1 MKDFTLRKRFLDCKS
16 GTSSL
21 FKGFVM
27 LVVLMLMT
35 TSSAMAEVI
44 DGIRYVLDPVKKTAT
59 ILPQINGYYSG
70 DIIIPEKVKGNDGV
84 EYVVTSL
91 GASCFEGCSGL
102 TSITI
107 PSSVTSLGGACF
119 SGCRGLTSITIPS
132 SVTSLGGACFFSCSG
147 LTSITIPSSVTSLGG
162 ACFFSCSGLTSITIP
177 SSVTSLGGA
186 CFFSCSGLTSITI
199 PSSVT
204 SLDDYCFYDCDG
216 LTSITIPS
224 SVTSLGESCFYNCS
238 GLTSITIPSSV
249 TSLGNYCFEG
259 CRGLTTITIPSSV
272 TSLSYGCFWDCSGLT
287 TITIPSSVTS
297 LGGYCFSGCSGL
309 TSITIPSSVTSLG
322 GHCFSHCRGLTSI
335 TIPSSVTSLGE
346 SCFSDCSGLTSITIP
361 SSVTSL
367 GESCFSDCSGLT
379 SITIPSSVTSLGDYC
394 FLGCLKLETVYFKG
408 KYWDYFHYSNL
419 KIPTTSIIK
428 VPAEYLQE
436 YKDAFGPD
444 YKYIYAWNPDET
456 GEDNKPVTQC
466 STPSVSYG
474 EGKLMFACET
484 TGAKYHYTITDTDI
498 KSDALSENGEVSLTA
513 AYKISV
519 YAIADGYTA
528 SDKAEA
534 TLYWVNANLDNSTN
548 INMVRTRGVVAS
560 AHDGIVTLS
569 GLDNGEVV
577 KFYAADGKYLGSSV
591 AANGAASFAVNES
604 LVIAK
609 VGKDS
614 IKIAVK

>member
-1 MKDFTLRKRFLDCKS
+1 MKDFTLRKRFLDSKS

-44 DGIRYVLDPVKKTAT
+44 DGIRYLLESDTKTAT
-59 ILPQINGYYSG
+59 LLPKMEGKYSG

-91 GASCFEGCSGL
+91 GASCFK
-102 TSITI
+102 
-107 PSSVTSLGGACF
+107 
-119 SGCRGLTSITIPS
+119 
-132 SVTSLGGACFFSCSG
+132 
-147 LTSITIPSSVTSLGG
+147 
-162 ACFFSCSGLTSITIP
+162 
-177 SSVTSLGGA
+177 
-186 CFFSCSGLTSITI
+186 
-199 PSSVT
+199 
-204 SLDDYCFYDCDG
+204 
-216 LTSITIPS
+216 
-224 SVTSLGESCFYNCS
+224 
-238 GLTSITIPSSV
+238 
-249 TSLGNYCFEG
+249 
-259 CRGLTTITIPSSV
+259 
-272 TSLSYGCFWDCSGLT
+272 
-287 TITIPSSVTS
+287 
-297 LGGYCFSGCSGL
+297 
-309 TSITIPSSVTSLG
+309 
-322 GHCFSHCRGLTSI
+322 
-335 TIPSSVTSLGE
+335 
-346 SCFSDCSGLTSITIP
+346 DCSGLTSITIP

-367 GESCFSDCSGLT
+367 GELCFEGCRGLTSITIPSSVTSLGDGCFSFCSGLT

-394 FLGCLKLETVYFKG
+394 FSYCSGLTSITIPSSVTSLGASCFEWCSGLTSITIPSSVTSLGGSCFMGCSSLTSITIPSSVTSLGKSCFWNCSGLTSITIPSSVTSLSESCFYYCCGLTSITIPSSVTSLGGSCFSGCSRLTSITIPSSVTSLGGGCFARCSDLTSITIPSSVTSLGYNCFSDCKNLETVYFKG
-408 KYWDYFHYSNL
+408 KKCDSNYKDL

-428 VPAEYLQE
+428 VPTEYLQG
-436 YKDAFGPD
+436 YKDSFGSD

-466 STPSVSYG
+466 STPSISY
-474 EGKLMFACET
+474 ESGKLMFACET

-498 KSDALSENGEVSLTA
+498 KSDALSENGEVSLSA
-513 AYKISV
+513 AYNISV
-519 YAIADGYTA
+519 YATADGYKA

-534 TLYWVNANLDNSTN
+534 TLYWINANLDNGTN

-591 AANGAASFAVNES
+591 AANGAASYAVNES

>member
-1 MKDFTLRKRFLDCKS
+1 MKDFTLRKRFLDSKR

-44 DGIRYVLDPVKKTAT
+44 DGLRYVLDPVKKTAT
-59 ILPQINGYYSG
+59 LLPKMEGKYSG

-102 TSITI
+102 TSINI
-107 PSSVTSLGGACF
+107 PSSVTSLSESCFKGCSGLTSITIPSSITSLGESCF

-132 SVTSLGGACFFSCSG
+132 SITSLGKECFYVCAA
-147 LTSITIPSSVTSLGG
+147 LTSITIPSSVTSLG
-162 ACFFSCSGLTSITIP
+162 A
-177 SSVTSLGGA
+177 
-186 CFFSCSGLTSITI
+186 
-199 PSSVT
+199 
-204 SLDDYCFYDCDG
+204 
-216 LTSITIPS
+216 
-224 SVTSLGESCFYNCS
+224 SCFW
-238 GLTSITIPSSV
+238 
-249 TSLGNYCFEG
+249 E
-259 CRGLTTITIPSSV
+259 
-272 TSLSYGCFWDCSGLT
+272 
-287 TITIPSSVTS
+287 
-297 LGGYCFSGCSGL
+297 
-309 TSITIPSSVTSLG
+309 
-322 GHCFSHCRGLTSI
+322 CRGLTSI

-346 SCFSDCSGLTSITIP
+346 NCFAYCTSLTSITIP
-361 SSVTSL
+361 SSIISFSW
-367 GESCFSDCSGLT
+367 GCFYGCSG
-379 SITIPSSVTSLGDYC
+379 
-394 FLGCLKLETVYFKG
+394 LETVYFKG
-408 KYWDYFHYSNL
+408 KKCNSNYAYL
-419 KIPTTSIIK
+419 KIPKISIIM
-428 VPAEYLQE
+428 VPTEYLQG

-456 GEDNKPVTQC
+456 GDDNKPVTQC

-498 KSDALSENGEVSLTA
+498 KSDALSENGEVSLSA
-513 AYKISV
+513 AYNISV
-519 YAIADGYTA
+519 YATADGYKA

-534 TLYWVNANLDNSTN
+534 TLYWINANLDNGTN
-548 INMVRTRGVVAS
+548 INMVKTRGVVAS
-560 AHDGIVTLS
+560 AHDGIITLS

-577 KFYAADGKYLGSSV
+577 KFYATDGKYLGSSV
-591 AANGAASFAVNES
+591 AANGTASYAVNES

-614 IKIAVK
+614 IKIAMK